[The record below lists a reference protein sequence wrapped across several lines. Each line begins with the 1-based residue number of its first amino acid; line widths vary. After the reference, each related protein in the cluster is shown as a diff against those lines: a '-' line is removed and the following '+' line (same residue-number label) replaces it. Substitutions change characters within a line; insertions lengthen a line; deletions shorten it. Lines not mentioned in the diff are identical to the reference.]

1 LTTRRRYIENRN
13 DNEAA
18 MMVSAPELPSTF
30 GGVSA
35 PAGSQ
40 AGSAAGGVRL
50 LLRIEGAGAFA
61 AALALYAH
69 GDFSWLLFA
78 AFFLAPDL
86 TMLAYLAGP
95 RVGAVAYNAAH
106 VYVLPL
112 TLLVVGFVAGLPAAM
127 AGALIWIAHIG
138 FDRALGC
145 GLKYATGFRDTH
157 LGRIGRR

>member
-1 LTTRRRYIENRN
+1 
-13 DNEAA
+13 

-35 PAGSQ
+35 PTGSQ

-78 AFFLAPDL
+78 ASSLRPIS
-86 TMLAYLAGP
+86 P
-95 RVGAVAYNAAH
+95 C
-106 VYVLPL
+106 LPIS
-112 TLLVVGFVAGLPAAM
+112 A
-127 AGALIWIAHIG
+127 
-138 FDRALGC
+138 DRAWALWLITPHRSTYC
-145 GLKYATGFRDTH
+145 RSRFWSSDSSPVCL
-157 LGRIGRR
+157 RRWPAP